1 MLLIK
6 KPINAD
12 YSALTEKIE
21 TNLKAPKFKINDR
34 GRTTKYKDIFSKNYS
49 KNWPREI
56 YITDSSLKTNPR
68 IIKFKI

>member
-1 MLLIK
+1 MIK

-34 GRTTKYKDIFSKNYS
+34 GRITKYKDIFSKNYS

-56 YITDSSLKTNPR
+56 HITDSSLKTNPG
-68 IIKFKI
+68 IIKLKI

>member
-1 MLLIK
+1 MIK
-6 KPINAD
+6 KKSINAD

-21 TNLKAPKFKINDR
+21 TNLKALKFKINDR
-34 GRTTKYKDIFSKNYS
+34 GITTKYKDIFSKNYS
-49 KNWPREI
+49 KNWPIEI

>member
-1 MLLIK
+1 MIK
-6 KPINAD
+6 KKSINAD

-21 TNLKAPKFKINDR
+21 TNLKVPKFRINDR
-34 GRTTKYKDIFSKNYS
+34 GITTKYKDIFSKNYS
-49 KNWPREI
+49 KNWPIEI

>member
-1 MLLIK
+1 MIK
-6 KPINAD
+6 KKSINAD

-34 GRTTKYKDIFSKNYS
+34 GITTKYKDIFSKNYS
-49 KNWPREI
+49 KNWPIEI